1 MVTQHLFQ
9 HPRSSASNHKSK
21 RMSSLYSSHNRYDLC
36 HEDDGCRF
44 THDVLSLVYPVF
56 GHSMT
61 TSHDNVSPELP
72 ASTLDEKISALRSIT
87 DLQGLTDEELRW
99 IATAGSDRLVKDGE
113 LIFRQGAPP
122 HHLIFVLSGELV
134 IRRHTSSP
142 VSVLTGRTGRITGK
156 TPFSRIQAWNAD
168 GRASGDV
175 WLLEIH
181 ESRFP
186 DLLIVIPSM
195 TERMVRVL
203 VDRNREYT
211 KAEEQI
217 GKLSALSK
225 LAGNIA
231 HELNNP
237 ASAARSAALRLS
249 QKLAQDE
256 EQARYRLGAFFKD
269 SDSLQRHTAKFETIR
284 KRVASRN
291 PQPESTA
298 AIFSSELEEAIS
310 AWLEQRNFSDSWK
323 LAPPLAEAGVT
334 VAQLEDLVSSLP
346 PSAQQ
351 FVLCDLLTTIDR
363 DGAVASILE
372 SCERIFR
379 LVAAVKD
386 YSYMDRE
393 PLQEVNIEESLDNV
407 LAMFQPRLKNVT
419 IKKAMELDL
428 PRLKAFGSELN
439 QAFAAL
445 VENALDAVGDKGT
458 ITLCAKRQ
466 GNTVLVEISDD
477 GDGIAAEHM
486 DRIFE
491 PFFTT
496 KPFGGGLGL
505 GLDTVQRVVAK
516 HFGTVSVDSKPHDT
530 TFYVRLPLNRAEI
543 Y

>member
-1 MVTQHLFQ
+1 
-9 HPRSSASNHKSK
+9 
-21 RMSSLYSSHNRYDLC
+21 
-36 HEDDGCRF
+36 
-44 THDVLSLVYPVF
+44 
-56 GHSMT
+56 MT
-61 TSHDNVSPELP
+61 TSHDNVALVLP
-72 ASTLDEKISALRSIT
+72 SAALDERISALRSIT
-87 DLQGLTDEELRW
+87 DLQGLTDQELRW
-99 IATAGSDRLVKDGE
+99 IATAGSDRSVKDGE

-122 HHLIFVLSGELV
+122 HHLIFVLSGEVV

-142 VSVLTGRTGRITGK
+142 VSVLTGRTGRVTGK
-156 TPFSRIQAWNAD
+156 TPFSRIRAWNAD

-186 DLLIVIPSM
+186 DLLTAVPSM
-195 TERMVRVL
+195 TERIVRVL

-249 QKLAQDE
+249 QKLAPEE
-256 EQARYRLGAFFKD
+256 EQARYRLGAFFQD
-269 SDSLQRHTAKFETIR
+269 TESLQRYTKKFEAIR
-284 KRVASRN
+284 ERAASRN
-291 PQPESTA
+291 SRFESAASIFTA
-298 AIFSSELEEAIS
+298 ELEEAIS
-310 AWLEQRNFSDSWK
+310 AWLERRDFSDSWK
-323 LAPPLAEAGVT
+323 LAPSLAEAGVT
-334 VAQLEDLVSSLP
+334 IAQLEDLVSPLP
-346 PSAQQ
+346 LAAQR
-351 FVLCDLLTTIDR
+351 FALCDLVTTIDQ
-363 DGAVASILE
+363 DGAAASILE
-372 SCERIFR
+372 SCERVFR

-393 PLQEVNIEESLDNV
+393 LLQEVNIEESLDNV
-407 LAMFQPRLKNVT
+407 LAMFQPRLKNVI
-419 IKKAMELDL
+419 IKKTMELDL

-445 VENALDAVGDKGT
+445 VENALDAIGDKGT
-458 ITLCAKRQ
+458 ITLCAKCQ
-466 GNTVLVEISDD
+466 GNTVLIEISDD
-477 GDGIAAEHM
+477 GNGIAEEHM

-496 KPFGGGLGL
+496 KPFGSGLGL

-516 HFGTVSVDSKPHDT
+516 HFGTVSVDSKPHHT
-530 TFYVRLPLNRAEI
+530 AFYVRLPLNRAEI